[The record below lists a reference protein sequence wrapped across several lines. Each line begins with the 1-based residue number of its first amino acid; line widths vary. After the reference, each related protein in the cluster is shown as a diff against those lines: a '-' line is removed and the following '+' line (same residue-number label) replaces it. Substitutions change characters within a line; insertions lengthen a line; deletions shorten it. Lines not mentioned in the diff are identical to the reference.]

1 MFIRVTSLA
10 LGFLALTAPIFL
22 ALFVAGVL
30 ESSHPIN
37 LSYLSNY
44 ILVGL
49 GLSLGYFCVAVFAH
63 RLASVSPGVRYAVS
77 FLLTL
82 PLLFAL
88 YLAINTHVMLFAA
101 ACIFISIYTI
111 WLFTSCIWPGSNPS
125 FKRVKTWSVPD

>member
-1 MFIRVTSLA
+1 MFIRVTSLV
-10 LGFLALTAPIFL
+10 LGFLALAGPIFL

-30 ESSHPIN
+30 ESSRPIN

-44 ILVGL
+44 ILAGL

-63 RLASVSPGVRYAVS
+63 RLASFPPSVRYSVS
-77 FLLTL
+77 FLLAL

-88 YLAINTHVMLFAA
+88 YLAISTHVMLFAA

-111 WLFTSCIWPGSNPS
+111 WLFTSCIWPSSNSS
-125 FKRVKTWSVPD
+125 FKRDALKRAP